1 MGQEIFFAK
10 MLKNPTPP
18 LSINLMY
25 IPYKRKIKWEFNVF
39 NLFIIHEQQQQ
50 EQKRLLL
57 AAFLFQFS
65 SSMHN
70 VPN

>member
-1 MGQEIFFAK
+1 
-10 MLKNPTPP
+10 
-18 LSINLMY
+18 MY
-25 IPYKRKIKWEFNVF
+25 IPYKRKIKWDFNVF
-39 NLFIIHEQQQQ
+39 NLFIIDEQQQQ

-57 AAFLFQFS
+57 AAFLFQFN